1 MSTII
6 ASDTRRFRVAFD
18 MDGVLADLES
28 AIARHSEELFGGRD
42 PAAGPIPPRRRRRL
56 WNRVRSVEN
65 FWETLDEIDAG
76 SVARLAAVAAERRWE
91 TIFLTTRPETA
102 GDPAQTQTHRWLV
115 ARGFSCPNVFVVRR
129 SRGQI
134 AAALELDA
142 IVDDR
147 AQSCV
152 DVVSESSAQAMLAWR
167 RQDDPPA
174 IALNRLRIDVVK
186 DVDESLDL
194 LMKMDSDRQRPRSHL
209 ARLLQS
215 FAYRSPASVA

>member
-1 MSTII
+1 MSTIR
-6 ASDTRRFRVAFD
+6 ASDTRRFRVGFD
-18 MDGVLADLES
+18 MDGVLADLAS
-28 AIARHSEELFGGRD
+28 AIARHSHELFGSEA
-42 PAAGPIPPRRRRRL
+42 PAGPIPPRRRRRL
-56 WNRVRSVEN
+56 WNRVRAVEN

-76 SVARLAAVAAERRWE
+76 GVARLAAVAAERRWE

-102 GDPAQTQTHRWLV
+102 GDPAQMQTHRWLA

-142 IVDDR
+142 MVDDR
-147 AQSCV
+147 VQSCV
-152 DVVSESSAQAMLAWR
+152 DVVSESSAQAVLVWR
-167 RQDDPPA
+167 QPDDPPA
-174 IALNRLRIDVVK
+174 ISLDRLRIDVVK

-194 LMKMDSDRQRPRSHL
+194 LMKRDGERQRPRSQL

-215 FAYRSPASVA
+215 FAWRSASSVA